1 MAIRNYIPI
10 ELDNIP
16 EIFEFDFDD
25 DRSFL
30 LGINYAD
37 SQDLFSVD
45 LYNIEG
51 EPIVLGERLVLN
63 ERLWADIIDDRLPSV
78 DLVPM
83 DESGKENKITKDNF
97 MKTIFLYFDDLAP
110 EMDLP
115 ALDNEVSI
123 V

>member
-30 LGINYAD
+30 FGINYAE

-45 LYNIEG
+45 LYDIEG

-63 ERLWADIIDDRLPSV
+63 ERLWADVIDDRLPSV
-78 DLVPM
+78 DLVPL
-83 DESGKENKITKDNF
+83 DESGKEIRISKENFTK
-97 MKTIFLYFDDLAP
+97 TVFLYFDDLAP
-110 EMDLP
+110 DTEIPSL
-115 ALDNEVSI
+115 ANEVNAI
-123 V
+123 

>member
-30 LGINYAD
+30 FSINYAE

-45 LYNIEG
+45 LYDMEG

-63 ERLWADIIDDRLPSV
+63 ERLWSDVIDDRLPSV
-78 DLVPM
+78 DLVPL
-83 DESGKENKITKDNF
+83 DESGKEIRISKENFTK
-97 MKTIFLYFDDLAP
+97 TVFLYFDDLAP
-110 EMDLP
+110 DTEIP
-115 ALDNEVSI
+115 SLDNEVNAI
-123 V
+123 

>member
-30 LGINYAD
+30 FGINYAE

-45 LYNIEG
+45 LYDMDG

-63 ERLWADIIDDRLPSV
+63 ERLWSDVIDDRLPSV
-78 DLVPM
+78 DLVPL
-83 DESGKENKITKDNF
+83 DESGKEIRISKENFTK
-97 MKTIFLYFDDLAP
+97 TVFLYFDDLAP
-110 EMDLP
+110 DTEIPSL
-115 ALDNEVSI
+115 ANEVNEI
-123 V
+123 

>member
-30 LGINYAD
+30 FGINYAE

-45 LYNIEG
+45 LYDMDG

-63 ERLWADIIDDRLPSV
+63 ERLWSDVIDDRLPSV
-78 DLVPM
+78 DLVPL
-83 DESGKENKITKDNF
+83 DESGKEIRISKENFTK
-97 MKTIFLYFDDLAP
+97 TVFLYFDDLAP
-110 EMDLP
+110 DTEIPSL
-115 ALDNEVSI
+115 ANEVNAI
-123 V
+123 

>member
-30 LGINYAD
+30 FGINYAE

-45 LYNIEG
+45 LYDIEG
-51 EPIVLGERLVLN
+51 EPIILGERLVIN
-63 ERLWADIIDDRLPSV
+63 ERLWADVIDDRLPSV
-78 DLVPM
+78 DLVPL
-83 DESGKENKITKDNF
+83 DESGKETHITKENF
-97 MKTIFLYFDDLAP
+97 TKTVFLYFDDLAP
-110 EMDLP
+110 ETDLP
-115 ALDNEVSI
+115 SLDNEVNI

>member
-30 LGINYAD
+30 FGINYAE
-37 SQDLFSVD
+37 SQDLFTID
-45 LYNIEG
+45 LYDMDG
-51 EPIVLGERLVLN
+51 EPIVLGEPLVLN
-63 ERLWADIIDDRLPSV
+63 ERLWADVIDDRLPSV
-78 DLVPM
+78 DLVPL
-83 DESGKENKITKDNF
+83 DESGKETNITKENF
-97 MKTIFLYFDDLAP
+97 TKTVFLYFDDLAP

-115 ALDNEVSI
+115 SLDNEVNVI
-123 V
+123 

>member
-30 LGINYAD
+30 FSINYAE

-45 LYNIEG
+45 LYDMEG

-63 ERLWADIIDDRLPSV
+63 ERLWADVIDDRLPSV
-78 DLVPM
+78 DLVPL
-83 DESGKENKITKDNF
+83 DESGKEIRISKENFTK
-97 MKTIFLYFDDLAP
+97 TVFLYFDDLAP
-110 EMDLP
+110 DTEIP
-115 ALDNEVSI
+115 SLDNEVNAI
-123 V
+123 

>member
-115 ALDNEVSI
+115 ALDNEVSM